1 MGDAVFS
8 QIDFF
13 FFFFWSHCL
22 LFSYILKNN
31 RKSYLS
37 PACTRQSVS
46 AVCLFQAKL
55 KISAVRN
62 TINGENKLILSD
74 ACENL
79 MY

>member
-13 FFFFWSHCL
+13 IYFFFE
-22 LFSYILKNN
+22 NN